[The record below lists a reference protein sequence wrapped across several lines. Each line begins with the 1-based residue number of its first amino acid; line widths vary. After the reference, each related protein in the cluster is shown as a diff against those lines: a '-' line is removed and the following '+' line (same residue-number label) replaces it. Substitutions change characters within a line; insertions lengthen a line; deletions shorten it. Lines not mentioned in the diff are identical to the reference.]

1 MQLKKNGYVTL
12 RTSECPWLCVL
23 NACQAKRRREEEEA
37 ARKKRHDAEYAQ
49 KLNEQ
54 IREDVQRQQLERE
67 RFQQA
72 RKRAMSDATEVPWSE
87 DATPTESFD
96 FEIKWQGQSFRQVRL
111 FHPRQG
117 AFRVTCLFWILIQFS
132 TRWIECLGT
141 IYQADPICDEP
152 LTYLP
157 LELLS
162 ITFVSHYYTTTQ
174 GTVFQSC
181 LLPLTDNS

>member
-1 MQLKKNGYVTL
+1 MYVLKMSGHLQPCRLTL
-12 RTSECPWLCVL
+12 PQVRK
-23 NACQAKRRREEEEA
+23 QRQEEEA
-37 ARKKRHDAEYAQ
+37 VRKQRHDAEYAE

-117 AFRVTCLFWILIQFS
+117 AYTA
-132 TRWIECLGT
+132 TR
-141 IYQADPICDEP
+141 Q
-152 LTYLP
+152 
-157 LELLS
+157 LLDH
-162 ITFVSHYYTTTQ
+162 V
-174 GTVFQSC
+174 
-181 LLPLTDNS
+181 

>member
-117 AFRVTCLFWILIQFS
+117 MFRLPEYLLDRFL
-132 TRWIECLGT
+132 
-141 IYQADPICDEP
+141 PI
-152 LTYLP
+152 
-157 LELLS
+157 
-162 ITFVSHYYTTTQ
+162 
-174 GTVFQSC
+174 G
-181 LLPLTDNS
+181 